1 MKKFLIFL
9 GIIAVVAVA
18 LMATTPDRQQHVDTI
33 KSVMTGAV
41 NAELRENNIDGPL
54 GSIASAAATMAVD
67 KYLSTNFLVRDHRF
81 YSLGFIDYNNE
92 FQMVSVG
99 VFNHVYTLDE
109 EQARE
114 MIKKKLNPLDI
125 LQDMSKQKSIGF
137 ESPKLWF

>member
-33 KSVMTGAV
+33 KSVMMGAV

-125 LQDMSKQKSIGF
+125 LQDKSK
-137 ESPKLWF
+137 

>member
-125 LQDMSKQKSIGF
+125 LKDKSKK
-137 ESPKLWF
+137 

>member
-125 LQDMSKQKSIGF
+125 LHDKSK
-137 ESPKLWF
+137 

>member
-41 NAELRENNIDGPL
+41 NAELRDNSIDGPL
-54 GSIASAAATMAVD
+54 GSIASVAATMAVD

-125 LQDMSKQKSIGF
+125 LQDKSK
-137 ESPKLWF
+137 

>member
-81 YSLGFIDYNNE
+81 YSLGFIDYNHE

-125 LQDMSKQKSIGF
+125 LQDKSK
-137 ESPKLWF
+137 

>member
-114 MIKKKLNPLDI
+114 MIKKKLNPFDI
-125 LQDMSKQKSIGF
+125 LQDKSK
-137 ESPKLWF
+137 

>member
-54 GSIASAAATMAVD
+54 ESIASVAATMAVD

-125 LQDMSKQKSIGF
+125 LQDKSK
-137 ESPKLWF
+137 

>member
-67 KYLSTNFLVRDHRF
+67 KYLSTNLLVRDHRF

-125 LQDMSKQKSIGF
+125 LQDKSK
-137 ESPKLWF
+137 

>member
-54 GSIASAAATMAVD
+54 GSIASAASTMAVD

-125 LQDMSKQKSIGF
+125 LQDKSK
-137 ESPKLWF
+137 

>member
-54 GSIASAAATMAVD
+54 GSIASVATTMAVD
-67 KYLSTNFLVRDHRF
+67 KYLSTNFLVCDHRF

-125 LQDMSKQKSIGF
+125 LQDKSK
-137 ESPKLWF
+137 

>member
-9 GIIAVVAVA
+9 GVIAIIALA

-41 NAELRENNIDGPL
+41 NAELRENNIDGPIA
-54 GSIASAAATMAVD
+54 SIASVAATTAVD
-67 KYLSTNFLVRDHRF
+67 RYLNTSFIVRDHRF

-99 VFNHVYTLDE
+99 IFNHVYTLDE
-109 EQARE
+109 DQARE
-114 MIKKKLNPLDI
+114 MIKKKLNPFDL
-125 LQDMSKQKSIGF
+125 LKGK
-137 ESPKLWF
+137 EE

>member
-114 MIKKKLNPLDI
+114 MIK
-125 LQDMSKQKSIGF
+125 
-137 ESPKLWF
+137 

>member
-41 NAELRENNIDGPL
+41 NAELRERNIDGPL
-54 GSIASAAATMAVD
+54 ASIVSAAATTALD
-67 KYLSTNFLVRDHRF
+67 KYLTSNFIVRDHRF
-81 YSLGFIDYNNE
+81 YSLGFIDYNGE

-99 VFNHVYTLDE
+99 VFNHIYTLNE
-109 EQARE
+109 EEARD
-114 MIKKKLNPLDI
+114 MIKNKLNPIDI
-125 LQDMSKQKSIGF
+125 LKSQL
-137 ESPKLWF
+137 KK

>member
-9 GIIAVVAVA
+9 GFIAVIAVA
-18 LMATTPDRQQHVDTI
+18 LMVTTPDRQQHVDTI

-54 GSIASAAATMAVD
+54 ASIASVAATTAVNT
-67 KYLSTNFLVRDHRF
+67 YLNTSFVVRDHRF

-92 FQMVSVG
+92 FQLVSVG
-99 VFNHVYTLDE
+99 VFNHVYTLNE

-114 MIKKKLNPLDI
+114 MIKKKMKPLNLI
-125 LQDMSKQKSIGF
+125 KG
-137 ESPKLWF
+137 KLKE

>member
-41 NAELRENNIDGPL
+41 NAELRENNIEGPL

-92 FQMVSVG
+92 YQMVSVG

-125 LQDMSKQKSIGF
+125 LQDKSK
-137 ESPKLWF
+137 

>member
-9 GIIAVVAVA
+9 GIIAIIALA

-41 NAELRENNIDGPL
+41 NAELRENNIDGPIA
-54 GSIASAAATMAVD
+54 SIASVAATTAVD
-67 KYLSTNFLVRDHRF
+67 RYLNTSFIVRDHRF

-99 VFNHVYTLDE
+99 IFNHVYTLNED
-109 EQARE
+109 QARE
-114 MIKKKLNPLDI
+114 MIKKKL
-125 LQDMSKQKSIGF
+125 SFRSF
-137 ESPKLWF
+137 ER

>member
-9 GIIAVVAVA
+9 GIIAVAAVA

-54 GSIASAAATMAVD
+54 GSIASVAATMAVD

-125 LQDMSKQKSIGF
+125 LQDKSK
-137 ESPKLWF
+137 

>member
-114 MIKKKLNPLDI
+114 MIKKKLNPIDI
-125 LQDMSKQKSIGF
+125 LQDKSK
-137 ESPKLWF
+137 

>member
-114 MIKKKLNPLDI
+114 MIKKKLNPLDN
-125 LQDMSKQKSIGF
+125 LQDKSK
-137 ESPKLWF
+137 

>member
-114 MIKKKLNPLDI
+114 MIKKKLKPLDI
-125 LQDMSKQKSIGF
+125 LQDKSK
-137 ESPKLWF
+137 

>member
-114 MIKKKLNPLDI
+114 MIKKKLSPLDI
-125 LQDMSKQKSIGF
+125 LQDKSK
-137 ESPKLWF
+137 

>member
-54 GSIASAAATMAVD
+54 GSIASAASTMAVD

-114 MIKKKLNPLDI
+114 MIKKKLKPLDI
-125 LQDMSKQKSIGF
+125 LQDKSK
-137 ESPKLWF
+137 

>member
-41 NAELRENNIDGPL
+41 NTELRENNIDGPL
-54 GSIASAAATMAVD
+54 GSIASVAATMAVD

-125 LQDMSKQKSIGF
+125 LQDKSK
-137 ESPKLWF
+137 

>member
-9 GIIAVVAVA
+9 GIIAIIALA

-41 NAELRENNIDGPL
+41 NAELRENNIDGPIA
-54 GSIASAAATMAVD
+54 SIASVAATTAVD
-67 KYLSTNFLVRDHRF
+67 RYLNTSFIVRDHRF

-99 VFNHVYTLDE
+99 IFNHVYTHNED
-109 EQARE
+109 QARE
-114 MIKKKLNPLDI
+114 MIKKKLNPFDL
-125 LQDMSKQKSIGF
+125 LKGK
-137 ESPKLWF
+137 EE

>member
-99 VFNHVYTLDE
+99 VINHVYTLDE

-125 LQDMSKQKSIGF
+125 LQDKSK
-137 ESPKLWF
+137 

>member
-9 GIIAVVAVA
+9 GIIAVVAVV

-114 MIKKKLNPLDI
+114 MIKKKLNPFDI
-125 LQDMSKQKSIGF
+125 LQDKSK
-137 ESPKLWF
+137 

>member
-41 NAELRENNIDGPL
+41 NAQLRENNIDGPL
-54 GSIASAAATMAVD
+54 GSIASVAATMAVD

-125 LQDMSKQKSIGF
+125 LQDKSK
-137 ESPKLWF
+137 

>member
-33 KSVMTGAV
+33 KSVMTGSV

-125 LQDMSKQKSIGF
+125 LQDKSK
-137 ESPKLWF
+137 

>member
-125 LQDMSKQKSIGF
+125 LKDKSK
-137 ESPKLWF
+137 